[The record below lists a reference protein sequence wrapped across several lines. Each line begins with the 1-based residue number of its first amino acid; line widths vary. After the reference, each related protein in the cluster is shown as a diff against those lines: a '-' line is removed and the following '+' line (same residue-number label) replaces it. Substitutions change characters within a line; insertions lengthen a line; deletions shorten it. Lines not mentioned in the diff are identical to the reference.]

1 MDQQVTRALLPQ
13 SPYKKRSL
21 KSYHIKYFGMFFV
34 ILMML
39 SAIRVFVNYAT
50 IQSSIQQVVQETWS
64 LFRQKQYAQIQAYVY
79 TLPESRNFISHD
91 NGIVLPWERVFVIVP
106 WTGDVST
113 WMQNNVIETKVEDTI
128 EKKLSPF
135 ASWIVYFGQKMNK

>member
-1 MDQQVTRALLPQ
+1 MEQQVTRALLPQ

-21 KSYHIKYFGMFFV
+21 KSYHIKYFGVFFV

-50 IQSSIQQVVQETWS
+50 IQSSIQQVIQETWS

-79 TLPESRNFISHD
+79 TLPESKNFISHD

-106 WTGDVST
+106 GTGDIAS
-113 WMQNNVIETKVEDTI
+113 WMQNNVVETKVEDAV

>member
-1 MDQQVTRALLPQ
+1 MDQQVARALLPQ

-21 KSYHIKYFGMFFV
+21 KSYHIKYFGVFFV

-39 SAIRVFVNYAT
+39 SAIRVFINYAT

-79 TLPESRNFISHD
+79 TLSESRNFISHD

-113 WMQNNVIETKVEDTI
+113 WVQNSVVEVSKEETI
-128 EKKLSPF
+128 EKKLSPI